1 MVNRTRLFPQYVVAM
16 ITCCNHRIRR
26 HFQPPHGF
34 LDPVSPPASSIAFP
48 LRFLSNSELVSFF
61 RWCLRHMLGLPNALL
76 LWMFLVWMQI
86 ILRLLRFP
94 MLNNPLIG
102 GRHSMPINPT
112 VIWCKCE
119 YIVHFH
125 AFRFFGPT
133 IIYRNALCK
142 NASWY
147 ICQMVATK
155 LIMCW
160 FSCFPGNLK
169 CTHRTLTFQILWKRF
184 SHHLPGND
192 SRHPHRSLIFPYNN
206 INRLKCNIKCL
217 SRKLKCSKKL
227 ECCKVLLH
235 PSQSLLSPL
244 VKFYFII
251 KFITSVDRLPGHN
264 AGSTRSVQ
272 AMTVTGEPILEHFLN
287 TQVKSNPI

>member
-112 VIWCKCE
+112 VIWYKCE
-119 YIVHFH
+119 YTVHFH
-125 AFRFFGPT
+125 AFRFYVPTRMHHDIFVKWLQRNWSRVSFLVFQEISSAPIEHLHSKYFGRDFLT
-133 IIYRNALCK
+133 TCLETT
-142 NASWY
+142 
-147 ICQMVATK
+147 VATH
-155 LIMCW
+155 
-160 FSCFPGNLK
+160 
-169 CTHRTLTFQILWKRF
+169 TA
-184 SHHLPGND
+184 
-192 SRHPHRSLIFPYNN
+192 
-206 INRLKCNIKCL
+206 
-217 SRKLKCSKKL
+217 
-227 ECCKVLLH
+227 V
-235 PSQSLLSPL
+235 
-244 VKFYFII
+244 
-251 KFITSVDRLPGHN
+251 
-264 AGSTRSVQ
+264 
-272 AMTVTGEPILEHFLN
+272 
-287 TQVKSNPI
+287 